1 MSYMEKN
8 LISGFLE
15 STMYK
20 NYVKELIGTITVSG
34 MAAATS
40 CSRYTRHLICMQAS
54 PRSLATVHSGSLAS
68 SSSGAGW
75 SRDSCSD
82 AGHGA
87 RDSCSD
93 TRSDCSSE
101 PGRESARSH
110 NTLLAG
116 SGSQPALLPQL
127 RLDQDQDGDP
137 DQLWRRVPVREKVGR
152 INSIGRYEP
161 GWDLA
166 PDMTRLDGTK
176 QSSRCTNDVS

>member
-1 MSYMEKN
+1 M
-8 LISGFLE
+8 
-15 STMYK
+15 
-20 NYVKELIGTITVSG
+20 
-34 MAAATS
+34 
-40 CSRYTRHLICMQAS
+40 
-54 PRSLATVHSGSLAS
+54 HSGSLAS

-75 SRDSCSD
+75 S
-82 AGHGA
+82 

-176 QSSRCTNDVS
+176 QSSRWTNDQCEQCELECVYSG